1 MALWQDVRF
10 ALRGMAKARGL
21 TAVALLTLAIGIGAN
36 TAIFSIVN
44 AVLLRPLPF
53 HDPGQL
59 VQLQADLPGV
69 GARNVGF
76 SEPEYEDM
84 RDRAGIFSAV
94 AIVFPAPAN
103 LTGGERPERI
113 QIIGVSPNYFD
124 LLGARPQLG
133 RLFDK
138 RDIADGFAEA
148 VVISDGL
155 WRREFGGDT
164 GILGRK
170 VRIDNDL
177 YTIVGV
183 LSPEFRH
190 PAPAS
195 AKPIDLWAT
204 AGFRAA
210 PFAGPVRNARGL
222 PGIIGRLKPE
232 VTLEQAHARLATL
245 SDSLRKDFA
254 ADYPPN
260 SGWTVNFTSLKDVVI
275 GNTQTLLL
283 VLLLAV
289 ASILLI
295 ACVNVASLLLARSST
310 RQREI
315 AVRMALGASRA
326 RIIRQLLTESTV
338 LSLAAAAVGGMV
350 AMLMEDG
357 LVRLLPQQL
366 PRAEAVSIDGSVLLF
381 SLVVAIFTSIIF
393 GLAPALQTSRMDA
406 NALKQDGRSG
416 ETTVRSGR
424 TRNWLVGAEVALSLT
439 LVIGAGLLLRT
450 FWELLHVHPGFSS
463 ENVLTATA
471 WLPVPNDP
479 STDVYGT
486 TEQRTALTREWIRRL
501 HTISGVEDAATSSVL
516 PLRNQLNPRGFRV
529 EGKSDQGDP
538 SSVYW
543 VLISPEF
550 VRGMKATVLRG
561 RMFEEGD
568 DSRVA
573 PVAVVDEAAARQ
585 LWGNQ
590 DVIGRRVRFANNI
603 FVNGKPQAPPWMTV
617 VGVVSNMKFSKLDE
631 GELPHIYSSAYQLN
645 SKFINI
651 VVRATGDPATLGR
664 NIQAELQAVDP
675 NLPISDV
682 APMTEVV
689 SASFAERRF
698 AAALIGLFAILALG
712 LAAVGVY
719 GVAAYTVQQRTREF
733 GIRAA
738 LGATTSDL
746 VRMVLHDSMWP
757 VLCGLAAG
765 ILGSAL
771 AGRAIASLLFG
782 VHTLDPMVYLVSVTV
797 LMIVGFSANYIPA
810 RRAGKTDPNL
820 ALRYE

>member
-1 MALWQDVRF
+1 MGLLQDMRF
-10 ALRGMAKARGL
+10 ALRGMTKARGL

-44 AVLLRPLPF
+44 AALLHPLPF

-59 VQLQADLPGV
+59 VQLQADLPSV
-69 GARNVGF
+69 HARNVGF

-94 AIVFPAPAN
+94 SVVFPAPAN
-103 LTGGERPERI
+103 VTGGEHPERI
-113 QIIGVSPNYFD
+113 QIIGVSPNYFE
-124 LLGARPQLG
+124 LFATRPQIG
-133 RLFDK
+133 RLFDN

-148 VVISDGL
+148 TVISDGL
-155 WRREFGGDT
+155 WHRAFGGDP
-164 GILGRK
+164 GVLGRK
-170 VRIDNDL
+170 IRIDNDL

-183 LSPEFRH
+183 LPPDFRH

-204 AGFRAA
+204 AGFRAN
-210 PFAGPVRNARGL
+210 PFAGPIRNARGL
-222 PGIIGRLKPE
+222 PGIIGRLKPG
-232 VTLEQAHARLATL
+232 VTLDQAKARLAAM
-245 SDSLRKDFA
+245 SDSIRKDFA
-254 ADYPPN
+254 ADYPAN
-260 SGWTVNFTSLKDVVI
+260 SGWTVNLTPLKDVVI

-283 VLLLAV
+283 MLLLAV
-289 ASILLI
+289 ALILLI

-315 AVRMALGASRA
+315 AVRMALGASRS
-326 RIIRQLLTESTV
+326 RIIRQLLTESVV
-338 LSLAAAAVGGMV
+338 LSLAAAVVGGMAAV
-350 AMLMEDG
+350 FMEEG
-357 LVRLLPQQL
+357 LVKLLPQQL
-366 PRAEAVSIDGSVLLF
+366 PRAEAVSIDGTVLLF
-381 SLVVAIFTSIIF
+381 SLAVAILTSMIF
-393 GLAPALQTSRMDA
+393 GLAPALQTSRVDA

-450 FWELLHVHPGFSS
+450 FWELLHVHPGFTA
-463 ENVLTATA
+463 ENVLAATA

-479 STDVYGT
+479 TTDVYAT
-486 TEQRTALTREWIRRL
+486 SDQRTALTREWIRRL
-501 HTISGVEDAATSSVL
+501 HTIPGVQDAATATAL

-529 EGKSDQGDP
+529 EGKSEQGDP
-538 SSVYW
+538 SSSYW

-550 VRGMKATVLRG
+550 VRAMGATVLRG

-568 DSRVA
+568 DARTSQV
-573 PVAVVDEAAARQ
+573 VVVDEAAAHQ
-585 LWGNQ
+585 LWGSA
-590 DVIGRRVRFANNI
+590 DVVGRRVRFSNNI

-617 VGVVSNMKFSKLDE
+617 VGVVSNMKFSRLDE

-645 SKFINI
+645 SKFFNI
-651 VVRATGDPATLGR
+651 IVRATGDPATLAH
-664 NIQAELQAVDP
+664 NVQTQLQAVDP

-682 APMTEVV
+682 APMTEIVT
-689 SASFAERRF
+689 ASFAERRF
-698 AAALIGLFAILALG
+698 AASLVGLFALLALS

-738 LGATTSDL
+738 LGATTADL
-746 VRMVLHDSMWP
+746 VRMVLHDSMTP

-765 ILGSAL
+765 IVGSAL

-782 VHTLDPMVYLVSVTV
+782 VHTIDPMVYLISILVLTV
-797 LMIVGFSANYIPA
+797 VGFSANYIPA
-810 RRAGKTDPNL
+810 RRAGRIDPNQ